1 MASTLPKLPIFEAIA
16 SHDRQRIAI
25 IHSQSQKSYTYGQ
38 LLSDISKSKERLIEG
53 AEGNGIEGQRIS
65 FLVENSYDYVGA
77 RISVAENFQ
86 G

>member
-16 SHDRQRIAI
+16 AHDRQSIAV
-25 IHSQSQKSYTYGQ
+25 IHSQSQKRYTYGQ
-38 LLSDISKSKERLIEG
+38 LLNDVLESVGELNAGSEG
-53 AEGNGIEGQRIS
+53 KGIEGQRIS

-77 RISVAENFQ
+77 NRRLSL